1 MNLIWLEDFLALA
14 ASGNFSRAAEDRN
27 SSQPAFSR
35 RIRALEE
42 WLGVE
47 LFDRSS
53 QPARL
58 TEAGRWLIEVAQE
71 TLERVARLPGD
82 ARKVAQMRADTLRI
96 AATHALSFTF
106 LPHWLHSRAAAAP
119 VQLMSDS
126 LARCEAMMLQSK
138 VQFLLCHAHPQMADP
153 LAQSH
158 FDSVRVGSDVLVLA
172 AQADA
177 RGQPR
182 IPLLGHPE
190 PVPLLDYSEDSGLGR
205 ILHHVIGRRLA
216 AVPRRTVFTAP
227 LASALR
233 SMVLE
238 GRGIGWLPL
247 SLVQEDLQQG
257 RLARAA
263 DTDWDVPV
271 DIRLYRD
278 RQPLAEAAEA
288 FWALATQGSADSL
301 A

>member
-1 MNLIWLEDFLALA
+1 MNLTWLEDFLTLA
-14 ASGNFSRAAEDRN
+14 DSGNFSRAAQDRN

-35 RIRALEE
+35 RIRALEA
-42 WLGVE
+42 WLGVD

-58 TEAGRWLIEVAQE
+58 TEAGQWFIEVAQE
-71 TLERVARLPGD
+71 TLARVARLPGD
-82 ARKVAQMRADTLRI
+82 AKQVAQMRADTLRI

-106 LPHWLHSRAAAAP
+106 LPRWLHSLAAAAP

-138 VQFLLCHAHPQMADP
+138 VQFLLCHAHPQMADL
-153 LAQSH
+153 LAQAHVESI
-158 FDSVRVGSDVLVLA
+158 RVGGDVLVA
-172 AQADA
+172 VAQADA
-177 RGQPR
+177 QHQPR
-182 IPLLGHPE
+182 IGLIGHAE
-190 PVPLLDYSEDSGLGR
+190 AVPLLDYSEDSGLGR
-205 ILHHVIGRRLA
+205 ILHHVIGRRLSA
-216 AVPRRTVFTAP
+216 MPRRTLFTAP

-238 GRGIGWLPL
+238 GRGIAWLPL
-247 SLVQEDLQQG
+247 SLVQDDLRQG

-263 DTDWDVPV
+263 DADWDVPV

-278 RQPLAEAAEA
+278 RQPLAAAAET
-288 FWALATQGSADSL
+288 FWALATQGPADSH